1 MLERQGQQADQ
12 WETHAH
18 AHVGSP
24 CPQVT
29 EGQGGYREVSKTT
42 KRRGWGSGSASH
54 GPGGAAG
61 PWDPLLGQAPQG
73 AGAEDSVFQ
82 ELCSQLAQGQIQVL
96 PLSYWVTLDKMPPGA
111 SVSLRVC

>member
-1 MLERQGQQADQ
+1 MLMPTWAPLVLRSQRVRGV
-12 WETHAH
+12 T
-18 AHVGSP
+18 GRSLK
-24 CPQVT
+24 PQR
-29 EGQGGYREVSKTT
+29 GGDGGAGVLPT
-42 KRRGWGSGSASH
+42 

>member
-1 MLERQGQQADQ
+1 MGGQECFPRA
-12 WETHAH
+12 
-18 AHVGSP
+18 
-24 CPQVT
+24 
-29 EGQGGYREVSKTT
+29 
-42 KRRGWGSGSASH
+42 
-54 GPGGAAG
+54 PGE
-61 PWDPLLGQAPQG
+61 LQAPQG